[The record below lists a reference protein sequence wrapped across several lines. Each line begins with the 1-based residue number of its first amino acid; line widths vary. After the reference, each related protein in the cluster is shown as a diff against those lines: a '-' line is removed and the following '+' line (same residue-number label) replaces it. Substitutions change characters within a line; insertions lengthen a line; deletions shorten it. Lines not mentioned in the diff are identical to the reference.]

1 MQEVREALSSE
12 ERHGW
17 EGESPR
23 EEPTEEQ
30 RETDHVSKP
39 VEVGGSEDPSVDPEP
54 PIEEVDIEKVPD
66 EELAEGVTAPE
77 GILSEET
84 LSEEALEIT
93 PDEVSMLADEL
104 AAARRERDEHLD
116 DMRRMKAEMENSRK
130 RMERERARYVQAASE
145 RLVGELLPVL
155 DNLERA
161 LEAQGDVREGVRATR
176 DQFVAVLAREGLA
189 QIHSDGES
197 FDPVIHEAVMSMPSD
212 EHEED
217 IVVQTLEPGY
227 TLNDRT
233 IRPAKVIVSKQV

>member
-12 ERHGW
+12 ERHGR

-23 EEPTEEQ
+23 EEPIEEQ
-30 RETDHVSKP
+30 RETDDVSEP
-39 VEVGGSEDPSVDPEP
+39 VEVGESRDPGVVPEP
-54 PIEEVDIEKVPD
+54 PREEDLEEAPEEKLAEEAPPEEV
-66 EELAEGVTAPE
+66 
-77 GILSEET
+77 LSEEP
-84 LSEEALEIT
+84 LEIT
-93 PDEVSMLADEL
+93 PEEVSMLADEL
-104 AAARRERDEHLD
+104 EAARRERDEYLD

-130 RMERERARYVQAASE
+130 RLERERTRYVQVASE

-176 DQFVAVLAREGLA
+176 DQLVAVLAREGLA

-197 FDPVIHEAVMSMPSD
+197 FDPAVHEAVMSMPSD

-217 IVVQTLEPGY
+217 TVVQTLEPGY
-227 TLNDRT
+227 MLNDRT

>member
-1 MQEVREALSSE
+1 LSSE
-12 ERHGW
+12 ERHGR
-17 EGESPR
+17 EGELPR
-23 EEPTEEQ
+23 EEPIEEQ
-30 RETDHVSKP
+30 RETDHVSGP
-39 VEVGGSEDPSVDPEP
+39 VEVGESEDPGVVPEP
-54 PIEEVDIEKVPD
+54 PREEDIEAAPD
-66 EELAEGVTAPE
+66 EELAEEAPNEE
-77 GILSEET
+77 GFSEET

-93 PDEVSMLADEL
+93 PEEISMLADEL
-104 AAARRERDEHLD
+104 EAARRERDEYLD

-130 RMERERARYVQAASE
+130 RLERERTRYAQVASE

-161 LEAQGDVREGVRATR
+161 LEAKGEVREGVKATR
-176 DQFVAVLAREGLA
+176 DQLVAVLAREGLA

-197 FDPVIHEAVMSMPSD
+197 FDPAVHEAVMSMPSD

-217 IVVQTLEPGY
+217 TIVQTLEPGY

>member
-12 ERHGW
+12 ERYSR

-23 EEPTEEQ
+23 EEPIEEQ
-30 RETDHVSKP
+30 RETDDVSGP
-39 VEVGGSEDPSVDPEP
+39 VEVGGSEDPGVVPEP
-54 PIEEVDIEKVPD
+54 PREEDLEEAPEEKLAEEAPPEEV
-66 EELAEGVTAPE
+66 
-77 GILSEET
+77 

-93 PDEVSMLADEL
+93 PEEVSMLADEL
-104 AAARRERDEHLD
+104 EAARRERDEYLD

-130 RMERERARYVQAASE
+130 RLERERTRYVQAASE
-145 RLVGELLPVL
+145 RLAGELLPVL

-176 DQFVAVLAREGLA
+176 DQLVAVLAREGLV

-197 FDPVIHEAVMSMPSD
+197 FDPAVHEAVMSMPSD

-217 IVVQTLEPGY
+217 TVVQTLEPGY
-227 TLNDRT
+227 MLNDRT

>member
-12 ERHGW
+12 ERHGR
-17 EGESPR
+17 EGKSPR
-23 EEPTEEQ
+23 EEPIEEQ
-30 RETDHVSKP
+30 RETDRGSKP
-39 VEVGGSEDPSVDPEP
+39 GEVRGAEDPGVIPEP
-54 PIEEVDIEKVPD
+54 PREEDIEEAPD
-66 EELAEGVTAPE
+66 GELAENT
-77 GILSEET
+77 LSEET
-84 LSEEALEIT
+84 PSEEALEIT
-93 PDEVSMLADEL
+93 PEEVSMLADEL
-104 AAARRERDEHLD
+104 EAARRERDEYLD

-130 RMERERARYVQAASE
+130 RMERERARYVQTASE
-145 RLVGELLPVL
+145 RLLGELLPVL

-176 DQFVAVLAREGLA
+176 DQLVTVLAREGLA

-197 FDPVIHEAVMSMPSD
+197 FDPALHEAVMSMPSD